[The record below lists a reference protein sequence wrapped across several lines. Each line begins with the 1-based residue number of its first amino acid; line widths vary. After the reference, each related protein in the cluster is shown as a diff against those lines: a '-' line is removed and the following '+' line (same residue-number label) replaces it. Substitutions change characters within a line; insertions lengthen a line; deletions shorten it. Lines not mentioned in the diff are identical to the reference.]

1 MIGNDY
7 SNNSITIIIVVVVVV
22 IESIAQILLCHL
34 TIQKIHHFINIKE
47 IIILNMLKLTCAK

>member
-7 SNNSITIIIVVVVVV
+7 SNNSITIIIVVVV

-47 IIILNMLKLTCAK
+47 IILLNMLKLTCAK